1 MFKIR
6 IVKILCVLI
15 LGSFVLGMGFEVRPL
30 ASEGLIVEKKDY
42 SLTCEN
48 IKADINDFKSWTHQ
62 ELLDKASC
70 QLYANGERLGN
81 SNLYIKENIDD
92 INKSGIYELT
102 VGITDSV
109 YVNIELVLTGELLNI
124 PSEKP
129 IETNGA
135 VKVDSEPDTS
145 IDENKLY
152 LNGKLYD
159 IDRVEENDLWGEVIH
174 FSLDDVAYIGLK
186 DWGVYFK
193 AQPNYLFLFITLLSI
208 MVVIVYILVQN
219 RDQKE
224 YWGYRGDL
232 K

>member
-6 IVKILCVLI
+6 IIKILCILI
-15 LGSFVLGMGFEVRPL
+15 LGSFVLGIGFEVRPL
-30 ASEGLIVEKKDY
+30 ASEGIIIEKKDY

-48 IKADINDFKSWTHQ
+48 VEADINDFKNWTQQ
-62 ELLDKASC
+62 ELLDEAGC
-70 QLYANGERLGN
+70 QLFANGKKLGN
-81 SNLYIKENIDD
+81 SNLYIKENLNN
-92 INKSGIYELT
+92 INENGTYELT
-102 VGITDSV
+102 VGITDEV
-109 YVNIELVLTGELLNI
+109 YVNIELVLSGELKEI
-124 PSEKP
+124 PSDKP
-129 IETNGA
+129 VKTNGA
-135 VKVDSEPDTS
+135 IDVDSEPDKT